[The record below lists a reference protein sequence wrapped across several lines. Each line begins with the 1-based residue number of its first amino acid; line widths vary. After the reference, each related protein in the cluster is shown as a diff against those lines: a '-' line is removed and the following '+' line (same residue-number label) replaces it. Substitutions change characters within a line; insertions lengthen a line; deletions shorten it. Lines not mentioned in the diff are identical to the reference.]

1 MKENKD
7 LFAPPT
13 EDELNDDLF
22 SPPSPEELGVEP
34 SMLSNLLETGS
45 DLGVG
50 AAQGATFNLSDEILA
65 GLKSASDVALT
76 EKTTDDLSKLYDE
89 YVKMERERVKL
100 AEERSP
106 VASMVG
112 NIGGAIG
119 TGALTGG
126 IAAGAKGVS
135 LLPKIAS
142 LAGLGAAEGG
152 LAAYGADQDILEGAK
167 LGGIL
172 GGGLGG
178 LSTGLGIAKKGLGK
192 IAEKASEKSDLARAI
207 KFGAETGKSLTKE
220 LKESIAPKSKET
232 AESFVESLVKPL
244 KKTGAELSEEYKK
257 SEIVPVGEKIINL
270 YQKLSNLTRGKEN
283 LLNDP
288 SNLELETIFNK
299 HFSNLDEADIQKF
312 LESGNPEEKFS
323 SLASVIDS
331 TNISVNQLKNFID
344 DLEKFS
350 GSNSMYKGLV
360 KEFSSDLKTLLPE
373 KVQKLKKDWSGLAEA
388 AEKITPGGKTI
399 SELGGLSQAE
409 KDLTEKLL
417 NKDIYHLSDT
427 AIKKSTDP
435 LLRSYN
441 ELLEEISQNKTL
453 TDQQKMDIFNQF
465 KNVQGVSKD
474 LKYLTKSTQD
484 PMLTDIS
491 ARSQIGREL
500 GLSGL
505 RGVFRLAEGAGQAA
519 SKAKKGIESVVKP
532 VEKIGQAGLKM
543 SSLFKKQ
550 PQELVAIGEQIGG
563 SLGQGLK
570 EAALANDVS
579 KINSILFSILQS
591 PTHRAKLQE
600 QGYEE

>member
-1 MKENKD
+1 MKQNKD

-13 EDELNDDLF
+13 EDELNSDLF

-34 SMLSNLLETGS
+34 SALSGLMETGS

-65 GLKSASDVALT
+65 GLKSAYDVAST
-76 EKTTDDLSKLYDE
+76 EKTTEDLSKLYDE

-126 IAAGAKGVS
+126 ASLGAKGVS
-135 LLPKIAS
+135 LLPKIAT

-152 LAAYGADQDILEGAK
+152 LAAYGADQDILQGAK
-167 LGGIL
+167 LGGLL
-172 GGGLGG
+172 GGGIGG
-178 LSTGLGIAKKGLGK
+178 ISAGLGAAKKGLGK
-192 IAEKASEKSDLARAI
+192 IAEKAAEKSDLARAI
-207 KFGAETGKSLTKE
+207 KFGAETGESLTKQ
-220 LKESIAPKSKET
+220 LKENIAPKSKET
-232 AESFVESLVKPL
+232 AESFIESLVKPL

-299 HFSNLDEADIQKF
+299 HFSNLDESDIQKF
-312 LESGNPEEKFS
+312 LESGNPEEKFG

-373 KVQKLKKDWSGLAEA
+373 KVQKLKKEWSGLAEA

-409 KDLTEKLL
+409 KDLAEKLL

-441 ELLEEISQNKTL
+441 ELLEEISQSKTL

-505 RGVFRLAEGAGQAA
+505 RGVFRLAESAGQAA
-519 SKAKKGIESVVKP
+519 NKAKKGIEAVVKP
-532 VEKIGQAGLKM
+532 VEKLGQVGLKM
-543 SSLFKKQ
+543 SGLFKKQ
-550 PQELVAIGEQIGG
+550 PQELAVIGEQIGG

-570 EAALANDVS
+570 EAALANDVA
-579 KINSILFSILQS
+579 KMNSILFSILQS
-591 PTHRAKLQE
+591 PSHRAELRE